1 MDSKI
6 NYIDTAKAFAIVAV
20 VLGHITSPFGHF
32 IFAWHM
38 PFFFFAAGIFINPKL
53 SFKEF
58 SVKNVSRLGYPYL
71 VFGML
76 GIVTELTKRVLL
88 HRPLGDLESYL
99 TGLLFWMDYSHLIGY
114 HHILWFL
121 PALILSR
128 IFIFTVL
135 KYVQLNGYAIIA
147 VCLLA
152 ALGYYLPMQL
162 PFALNQAL
170 IASPWIFI
178 GYLCFNQ
185 KRFNLP
191 RYKYQYWV
199 ASGLVFSIFA
209 FTHIPTL
216 NLATNELPFVM
227 QNYLFASIFSIF
239 IIATFSLFPILNNS
253 QLLSEWGQNTM
264 LIMIAHP
271 YTNNVAYL
279 ISERWLF
286 GLWYF
291 KLLISLLFLHFFIKL
306 KLRYSANFLAK
317 LT

>member
-1 MDSKI
+1 
-6 NYIDTAKAFAIVAV
+6 
-20 VLGHITSPFGHF
+20 
-32 IFAWHM
+32 M
-38 PFFFFAAGIFINPKL
+38 PFFFFVAGIFINPKL

-58 SVKNVSRLGYPYL
+58 VVKNASRLGYPYL

-121 PALILSR
+121 PALLLSR

-135 KYVQLNGYAIIA
+135 KYIQLNGYAVIA

-152 ALGYYLPMQL
+152 ALGYYLPIQL

-191 RYKYQYWV
+191 SYKYQYCV

-264 LIMIAHP
+264 LIMIVHP

>member
-6 NYIDTAKAFAIVAV
+6 NYINTAKAFAIVAV

-38 PFFFFAAGIFINPKL
+38 PFFFFVAGIFINPKL

-58 SVKNVSRLGYPYL
+58 VVKNTTRLGYPYL

-76 GIVTELTKRVLL
+76 GIVAELTKRVLL

-121 PALILSR
+121 PALLLSR

-135 KYVQLNGYAIIA
+135 KYVQLNGYAVIA

-170 IASPWIFI
+170 IASPWIWI

-185 KRFNLP
+185 ERFNLP
-191 RYKYQYWV
+191 RYKYQYWS
-199 ASGLVFSIFA
+199 ASGLVFFIFL
-209 FTHIPTL
+209 FTYIPTL

-239 IIATFSLFPILNNS
+239 IIATLSLFPILNNS

-264 LIMIAHP
+264 LIMIVHP

-306 KLRYSANFLAK
+306 KLRYSANFLAR

>member
-6 NYIDTAKAFAIVAV
+6 NYINTAKAFAIAAV
-20 VLGHITSPFGHF
+20 VLGHIASPFVNF

-38 PFFFFAAGIFINPKL
+38 PFFFFVAGIFIDPKL

-58 SVKNVSRLGYPYL
+58 AIKNTKRLGYPYL

-76 GIVTELTKRVLL
+76 GIVAELTKRVLL

-121 PALILSR
+121 PALILWR
-128 IFIFTVL
+128 IFIFVIL
-135 KYVQLNGYAIIA
+135 KYIQLNGYAIIA

-152 ALGYYLPMQL
+152 ALGYYLPIQL

-170 IASPWIFI
+170 IASPWIWI

-185 KRFNLP
+185 KHFNLP
-191 RYKYQYWV
+191 RYKYQYWG
-199 ASGLVFSIFA
+199 ASGLGFFIFA
-209 FTHIPTL
+209 FIYIPTL
-216 NLATNELPFVM
+216 NLATNELPFVI

-239 IIATFSLFPILNNS
+239 LIATFSLLPIVNNS

-306 KLRYSANFLAK
+306 KLRYSSNFLAR